1 MDLSRYLPWA
11 LLLLAL
17 VVVPRR
23 SARADDDFQ
32 VTRDPTGALA
42 SVSTNAFDT
51 GGTNGFFAN
60 VGSNGRTCGTCH
72 VVEDGWTFTPTH
84 AQALASSDPLFTPN
98 DGSDC
103 PPTSPSQG
111 PDRALSSEVLHYGLI
126 RIQLGIPSTA
136 SFTLASATNP
146 KGCAVP
152 PDRLE

>member
-1 MDLSRYLPWA
+1 MPRY
-11 LLLLAL
+11 LAL
-17 VVVPRR
+17 VLSFLALVAVARR
-23 SARADDDFQ
+23 SARAEDDFQ
-32 VTRDPTGALA
+32 VTRDPAGARA
-42 SVSTNAFDT
+42 SVSTNEFAT
-51 GGTNGFFAN
+51 GGTNGFFAIL
-60 VGSNGRTCGTCH
+60 GTNGRTCGTCH
-72 VVEDGWTFTPTH
+72 VVENGWTFTPTH